1 MGRAA
6 GEGACRSFVSEGW
19 TEVAVLMT
27 PQQRFWWW
35 LLLAVGVL
43 LAVGAGVAL
52 WVSPPFDQIGGGHGV
67 EGGLP

>member
-1 MGRAA
+1 
-6 GEGACRSFVSEGW
+6 
-19 TEVAVLMT
+19 MT

>member
-1 MGRAA
+1 
-6 GEGACRSFVSEGW
+6 
-19 TEVAVLMT
+19 MT

-52 WVSPPFDQIGGGHGV
+52 WAAPPFDQIGGGHGV